1 MNTPAGDC
9 WQSQKPAKK
18 SNSFLKGLFVKGP
31 VDMVK
36 SLFTLKGAAM
46 AIGGLIACIAFPVA
60 APLAL
65 SALAIGAGGYQMYRG
80 FSKGDKTQAGVGAF
94 TALTGIAGG
103 LFGCKKPTVCD
114 EMPVYHNQKG
124 YALLDDEGVPLGGD
138 HVFRHPE
145 TGSNDVIW
153 VKRDGEFVPLEREHI
168 VQYHHPSFTSRGGE
182 VYPPEGRVY
191 PKGDLETGEPINL
204 QEKYPHLDF
213 TKFESVESGHPSKIF
228 KGKDGNTLVD
238 EEYGDPIAEQFVY
251 QHPETKQNEVFTDA
265 DGNQTFTPRK
275 FLKYNAETKQVERNS
290 DPENPRK
297 LLEVPEEDQPPPGTP
312 MGDSVSERLNIQ
324 PKRNLQNAFE
334 TLRQGNTIYPI
345 KGRIISSDSR
355 Q

>member
-1 MNTPAGDC
+1 
-9 WQSQKPAKK
+9 
-18 SNSFLKGLFVKGP
+18 
-31 VDMVK
+31 MVK

-182 VYPPEGRVY
+182 VYPPEWRVY
-191 PKGDLETGEPINL
+191 PKVDLETGEPINL